1 MMKRI
6 LSLLLLCM
14 ATTSLCA
21 AKADKEV
28 TTIKAL
34 AERVVPSAAD
44 HFEWRVLPAKGGDRW
59 ELSAEGDKIV
69 IAGNSAASMAVGL
82 NHYLKYYCLTE
93 VSWYAADPVML
104 PEVLPTVEKPVSA
117 KARVKERFFL
127 NYCTWGYTMPWWG
140 WNDWERLID
149 WMALN
154 GVNLP
159 LAITGQESVWY
170 KVWSQLGL
178 TDEEIRGYFTGPA
191 HLPWHRMQNIDHWQG
206 PLPMGWLEGQ
216 EELQKK
222 IVARER
228 ELGMRPV
235 LPAFAGH
242 VPAALARVMP
252 EAKITK
258 LKHWS
263 DFPDDYACSFLDP
276 MDPAY
281 TKIQKLFLDIQKET
295 YGTDHVY
302 GIDLFNELTPPSWEP
317 EYLARVS
324 RQVYESLRK
333 ADRKAVWL
341 QMGWLFYYQR
351 KHWTPERVEAYLTA
365 PPAKNQLM
373 LDYFCEFYE
382 VWPTVESFYGTPFI
396 WCYLGN
402 FGGNSPLT
410 GNIKEINRRFENTLA
425 NAGPNVSGIGSTLEG
440 FDYNPFVYEYV
451 FEKAWTTEQ
460 HNNPE
465 EWVNTM
471 ADQRVGFVDENA
483 RKAWQ
488 ILAEGVYNNEDYGKH
503 THVGNPKHRHP
514 FLVTPPMANYSWNET
529 MATDQRTLVSA
540 LEYLLKVESDRPS
553 HRFDVVNITRE
564 LLTNTFAI
572 SLARFST
579 AKQKGDIEAMTK
591 EENRM
596 CEIFADLDRLMAT
609 NQTFM
614 LDKWLQDARAF
625 GTTEEEKDYY
635 ESNARSLVTA
645 WGVEGSRLNDY
656 ARRCQSGLI
665 TSYYGE
671 RWELYFHEVKSA
683 VLTGGKYTADD
694 HNTFRAISD
703 KFETRW
709 WTDRID
715 TFEAKPTG
723 GELEVAREMFAKY
736 RHAPQSGNID

>member
-1 MMKRI
+1 MKRI
-6 LSLLLLCM
+6 LAFVALCLV
-14 ATTSLCA
+14 TTTTFA
-21 AKADKEV
+21 AKTDKNI
-28 TTIKAL
+28 TAIKAL
-34 AERVVPSAAD
+34 AERVVPTVAD
-44 HFEWRVLPAKGGDRW
+44 HFEWKLLPAKGGDRW
-59 ELSAEGDKIV
+59 ELSSEGNKIL
-69 IAGNSAASMAVGL
+69 IAGNNAASMATAL

-93 VSWYAADPVML
+93 VSWYAADPVVL
-104 PEVLPTVEKPVSA
+104 PEVLPTVDVPVAA
-117 KARVKERFFL
+117 KARVKDRFFL

-159 LAITGQESVWY
+159 LAITGQESIWY
-170 KVWSQLGL
+170 KVWSSLGL
-178 TDEEIRGYFTGPA
+178 TDEEIRNYFTGPA
-191 HLPWHRMQNIDHWQG
+191 HLPWHRMQNIDYWQG
-206 PLPMGWLEGQ
+206 PLPKGWLESQ

-228 ELGMRPV
+228 ELNMRPV

-242 VPAALARVMP
+242 VPAELARVMP

-263 DFPDDYACSFLDP
+263 DFPDEYACSFLDP
-276 MDPAY
+276 MDPTY
-281 TKIQKLFLDIQKET
+281 TKIQKLYLQMQEQT

-302 GIDLFNELTPPSWEP
+302 GIDIFNELTPPSWEP

-324 RQVYESLRK
+324 RQIYESLRQ
-333 ADRKAVWL
+333 ADKKAVWL
-341 QMGWLFYYQR
+341 QMGWLFYHKRQD
-351 KHWTPERVEAYLTA
+351 WTPERVKAYLTA
-365 PPAKNQLM
+365 PPIKNQLM
-373 LDYFCEFYE
+373 LDYYCEFYE
-382 VWPTVESFYGTPFI
+382 VWPTVESFYGVPFI

-410 GNIKEINRRFENTLA
+410 GNIKEVNSRFENTLA
-425 NAGPNVSGIGSTLEG
+425 NVGNVSGIGSTLEG

-451 FEKAWTTEQ
+451 FEKAWTLPQ
-460 HNNPE
+460 HNNPD
-465 EWVNTM
+465 EWVKTM

-488 ILAEGVYNNEDYGKH
+488 ILADGVYNNKEYSKRSYI
-503 THVGNPKHRHP
+503 GNTTQRHP
-514 FLVTPPMANYSWNET
+514 LLVTPPQMNYKWDET
-529 MATDQRTLVSA
+529 MATDQTTLVNA
-540 LEYLLKVESDRPS
+540 LDHLLKVESDRPS

-572 SLARFST
+572 SLTRFSD
-579 AKQKGDIEAMTK
+579 AKQRGDIEALTA
-591 EENRM
+591 EENFM
-596 CEIFADLDRLMAT
+596 CEILKDLDRLMAT

-614 LDKWLQDARAF
+614 LDKWLQDARSF
-625 GTTEEEKDYY
+625 GADEAEKDYY
-635 ESNARSLVTA
+635 ESNARSIITA

-656 ARRCQSGLI
+656 ARRCQAGLI

-671 RWELYFHEVKSA
+671 RWEMYFHEVKSA
-683 VLTGGKYTADD
+683 VLTKGKYTGDD
-694 HNTFRAISD
+694 HQTFNAISN

-715 TFEAKPTG
+715 TFDRQPTG
-723 GELEVAREMFAKY
+723 GELQMAREIFEKY
-736 RHAPQSGNID
+736 RNAPLK

>member
-1 MMKRI
+1 MKR
-6 LSLLLLCM
+6 LVVLVALCLV
-14 ATTSLCA
+14 ATTTFA
-21 AKADKEV
+21 AKTDKNIAAIE
-28 TTIKAL
+28 AL
-34 AERVVPSAAD
+34 AERIVPSVAD
-44 HFEWRVLPAKGGDRW
+44 NFEWRVLPAKGGDRW
-59 ELSAEGDKIV
+59 ELSSEGGKII
-69 IAGNSAASMAVGL
+69 IAGNNAGSMAVGL

-93 VSWYAADPVML
+93 VSWYAADPV
-104 PEVLPTVEKPVSA
+104 VLPTTLPIVEVPVAA
-117 KARVKERFFL
+117 KARVKDRFFL
-127 NYCTWGYTMPWWG
+127 NYCTYGYTMPWWG
-140 WNDWERLID
+140 WKDWERLID

-159 LAITGQESVWY
+159 LAITGQESIWY
-170 KVWSQLGL
+170 KVWSTLGL
-178 TDEEIRGYFTGPA
+178 TDEEIRNYFTGPA
-191 HLPWHRMQNIDHWQG
+191 HLPWHRMQNIDRWQS
-206 PLPMGWLEGQ
+206 PLPKGWLEGQ
-216 EELQKK
+216 EELQKQ

-228 ELGMRPV
+228 ELCMRPV

-242 VPAALARVMP
+242 VPAELARVMP

-281 TKIQKLFLDIQKET
+281 TKIQKLFLQIQEQT
-295 YGTDHVY
+295 YGTDHIY

-317 EYLARVS
+317 DYLARVS

-351 KHWTPERVEAYLTA
+351 QHWTPERVEAYLTA
-365 PPAKNQLM
+365 PPAKGQLM

-410 GNIKEINRRFENTLA
+410 GNIKEVNRRFENTLA

-451 FEKAWTTEQ
+451 FEKAWTLPQ
-460 HNNPE
+460 HNNPT

-488 ILAEGVYNNEDYGKH
+488 ILADGVYNNEDYGKH
-503 THVGNPKHRHP
+503 SHVGNPKHRHP
-514 FLVTPPMANYSWNET
+514 LLVTPPQADYKWNET
-529 MATDQRTLVSA
+529 MDTDQRTLISA
-540 LEYLLKVESDRPS
+540 LDHLLKVESDRPS

-564 LLTNTFAI
+564 LLSNTFVL
-572 SLARFST
+572 SLCRFSD
-579 AKQKGDIEAMTK
+579 AKKKGDIEAMTV
-591 EENRM
+591 EEDFM
-596 CEIFADLDRLMAT
+596 CELFEDMDRLMAT

-614 LDKWLQDARAF
+614 LDKWLQDARTF
-625 GTTEEEKDYY
+625 GTDEAEKDYY
-635 ESNARSLVTA
+635 ESNARSIVTA

-656 ARRCQSGLI
+656 ARRCQAGLI

-671 RWELYFHEVKSA
+671 RWELYFHEVKCA
-683 VLTGGKYTADD
+683 VLTKGKYTGED
-694 HNTFRAISD
+694 HQTFRSISD

-709 WTDRID
+709 WTERID
-715 TFEAKPTG
+715 TFDRKPAG
-723 GELEVAREMFAKY
+723 DELQVAREMFAKY
-736 RHAPQSGNID
+736 RNTPIK